1 MRQIGLQF
9 LVPIMFFGWVVVGT
23 AQAQPTP
30 FRFNI
35 IFMLGSSC
43 LVVYQSCST
52 VRDCNGVEWVRRM
65 GSSPPSRMVLSYSI
79 PAPPSQ
85 QDRKIFLPN
94 SHPLGPHE
102 ILPYPVK
109 LYFLFICPLLL
120 QFFLI
125 KFVSLI
131 KIYLKLQINL
141 SHQIKL
147 IFSKNLIIFLKC

>member
-65 GSSPPSRMVLSYSI
+65 GSSPPSRMVLSYFI
-79 PAPPSQ
+79 PTPPSQ

-94 SHPLGPHE
+94 SRPLGPHE

-147 IFSKNLIIFLKC
+147 IFSKN

>member
-9 LVPIMFFGWVVVGT
+9 LVPIMFFGLVVVGT

-94 SHPLGPHE
+94 SRPLGPYE
-102 ILPYPVK
+102 TLPHPIK
-109 LYFLFICPLLL
+109 LYFLLICPLLL

-147 IFSKNLIIFLKC
+147 IFSKN